1 MDESKIDVSH
11 DENSNSHEKCEETI
25 NELNE
30 KLSEME
36 GNWKR
41 ALADYKN
48 LVDRTNKERTQFVD
62 FANEVILSKFLSV
75 FDSLEMLGK
84 YNQDQGLALTIKQF
98 GQVLKESG
106 LEEIDALGK
115 DYSLESMEA
124 IEMVAGEKDKVIE
137 VLTKGF
143 YLKSKLLRPARV
155 KVGIGN

>member
-11 DENSNSHEKCEETI
+11 DENLNSHEKCEEKI
-25 NELNE
+25 AELNA
-30 KLSEME
+30 KVSEME

-48 LVDRTNKERTQFVD
+48 LVDRTNKERTQYVD
-62 FANEVILSKFLSV
+62 FANEIILSKFLSV
-75 FDSLEMLGK
+75 YDSLEMLGR

-106 LEEIDALGK
+106 LEEVEALGN

-124 IEMVAGEKDKVIE
+124 IEMVEGEKDKVTE
-137 VLTKGF
+137 VITKGF

-155 KVGIGN
+155 KVGKGN

>member
-1 MDESKIDVSH
+1 MDEPKTDISH
-11 DENSNSHEKCEETI
+11 EENLNSHEKCEEKI
-25 NELNE
+25 AELNT
-30 KLSEME
+30 KVSEME

-48 LVDRTNKERTQFVD
+48 LVDRTNKERNQFVD

-75 FDSLEMLGK
+75 YDSLEMLGR

-106 LEEIDALGK
+106 LEEIEALGK

-124 IEMVAGEKDKVIE
+124 IEMVEGEKDKVTE
-137 VLTKGF
+137 VITKGF

-155 KVGIGN
+155 KVGKGN

>member
-11 DENSNSHEKCEETI
+11 DENLNSHEKCEEAI
-25 NELNE
+25 KELNE

-62 FANEVILSKFLSV
+62 FANEVILSKFLTV
-75 FDSLEMLGK
+75 YDSLEMLGK
-84 YNQDQGLALTIKQF
+84 YNQDQGLTLTIKQF

-124 IEMVAGEKDKVIE
+124 IEMVEGEKDKVTE
-137 VLTKGF
+137 VITKGF

-155 KVGIGN
+155 KVGKGN

>member
-11 DENSNSHEKCEETI
+11 DENLNSHEKCEEKI
-25 NELNE
+25 AELNT
-30 KLSEME
+30 KVSEME

-75 FDSLEMLGK
+75 YDSLEMLGR

-106 LEEIDALGK
+106 LEEVEALGK

-124 IEMVAGEKDKVIE
+124 IEMVEGEKDKVTE
-137 VLTKGF
+137 VITKGF

-155 KVGIGN
+155 KVGKGN

>member
-1 MDESKIDVSH
+1 MEESKNDVSH
-11 DENSNSHEKCEETI
+11 NENLNSHEKCEETI
-25 NELNE
+25 KDLNE
-30 KLSEME
+30 KLTEME

-48 LVDRTNKERTQFVD
+48 LVDRTNKERNQFVD

-124 IEMVAGEKDKVIE
+124 IEMVAGENGKVTE
-137 VLTKGF
+137 VITKGF

-155 KVGIGN
+155 KVGKGN

>member
-11 DENSNSHEKCEETI
+11 DENLSSREKCEETI
-25 NELNE
+25 KELNE

-62 FANEVILSKFLSV
+62 FANEVILSKFLTV
-75 FDSLEMLGK
+75 YDSLEMLGK
-84 YNQDQGLALTIKQF
+84 YNQDQGLTLTIKQF

-124 IEMVAGEKDKVIE
+124 IEMVEGEKDKVTE
-137 VLTKGF
+137 VITKGF

-155 KVGIGN
+155 KVGKGN

>member
-25 NELNE
+25 KELNE